1 MTDLLTV
8 LPLFDSRP
16 YTHVLPSL
24 EKALITCSDLLTLDA
39 IHVAKRAQLP
49 PAEVKKLGDALL
61 DALSDNASNVWPP
74 VVDFGDV
81 DKAGG
86 KEASTSS
93 KSSNPL
99 QHQWIVSTLDDKLDI
114 ALNGGIH
121 SGYLTEITGERY
133 VPSGDK
139 SMKDLLT
146 ILQCCW
152 QDPIS
157 SDFASV
163 STIRK
168 TRWIA
173 THSSLHLD

>member
-8 LPLFDSRP
+8 LPHFDSRP

-61 DALSDNASNVWPP
+61 HALSDNASEIPP
-74 VVDFGDV
+74 PAVESGDSNG
-81 DKAGG
+81 AG
-86 KEASTSS
+86 EEEISISS
-93 KSSNPL
+93 RRCNPL
-99 QHQWIVSTLDDKLDI
+99 QDQWIVSTLDDKLDI

-133 VPSGDK
+133 VQSTNK
-139 SMKDLLT
+139 SIKAST
-146 ILQCCW
+146 NPATVLQAR
-152 QDPIS
+152 PNFS
-157 SDFASV
+157 
-163 STIRK
+163 
-168 TRWIA
+168 
-173 THSSLHLD
+173 

>member
-8 LPLFDSRP
+8 LPNFDSRP

-61 DALSDNASNVWPP
+61 DSLSDNASELWPP
-74 VVDFGDV
+74 AVESGDPSE
-81 DKAGG
+81 AGE
-86 KEASTSS
+86 KETPTSS
-93 KSSNPL
+93 RSGNAL
-99 QHQWIVSTLDDKLDI
+99 QDQWIVSTLDDKLDI

-133 VPSGDK
+133 V
-139 SMKDLLT
+139 
-146 ILQCCW
+146 
-152 QDPIS
+152 
-157 SDFASV
+157 
-163 STIRK
+163 
-168 TRWIA
+168 
-173 THSSLHLD
+173 

>member
-8 LPLFDSRP
+8 LPHFDSRP

-61 DALSDNASNVWPP
+61 DALGDTALEGWPLGESGVP
-74 VVDFGDV
+74 ND
-81 DKAGG
+81 AGE
-86 KEASTSS
+86 KEASVAA
-93 KSSNPL
+93 KSGKSL
-99 QHQWIVSTLDDKLDI
+99 QDQWIVSTLDDKLDI

-133 VPSGDK
+133 ALSDDWAVMVFSTDD
-139 SMKDLLT
+139 SIALLAR
-146 ILQCCW
+146 
-152 QDPIS
+152 PN
-157 SDFASV
+157 FF
-163 STIRK
+163 
-168 TRWIA
+168 
-173 THSSLHLD
+173 

>member
-8 LPLFDSRP
+8 LPHFDSRP

-61 DALSDNASNVWPP
+61 DALSDTALEVWPLGESGGSN
-74 VVDFGDV
+74 D
-81 DKAGG
+81 AGE
-86 KEASTSS
+86 KETS
-93 KSSNPL
+93 KSSKGDNSL
-99 QHQWIVSTLDDKLDI
+99 QDQWIVSTLDDKLDI

-133 VPSGDK
+133 A
-139 SMKDLLT
+139 
-146 ILQCCW
+146 
-152 QDPIS
+152 S
-157 SDFASV
+157 SDNCAIVDF
-163 STIRK
+163 
-168 TRWIA
+168 
-173 THSSLHLD
+173 H

>member
-8 LPLFDSRP
+8 LPNFDSRP

-61 DALSDNASNVWPP
+61 HALSNNASEILPP
-74 VVDFGDV
+74 AVESGDHNE
-81 DKAGG
+81 AG
-86 KEASTSS
+86 ESEPSTSS
-93 KSSNPL
+93 RSGNSL
-99 QHQWIVSTLDDKLDI
+99 QDQWIVSTLDDKLDI

-133 VPSGDK
+133 VQSGDN
-139 SMKDLLT
+139 SMAPSTNTATVLLAR
-146 ILQCCW
+146 
-152 QDPIS
+152 PN
-157 SDFASV
+157 FF
-163 STIRK
+163 
-168 TRWIA
+168 
-173 THSSLHLD
+173 